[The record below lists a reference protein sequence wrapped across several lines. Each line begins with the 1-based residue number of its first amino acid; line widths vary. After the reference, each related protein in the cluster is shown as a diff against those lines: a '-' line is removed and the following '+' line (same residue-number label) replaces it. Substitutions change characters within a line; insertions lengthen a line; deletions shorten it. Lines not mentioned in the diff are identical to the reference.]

1 MTAVYSNHF
10 RNDFHFDDFH
20 TIVQNPYIQNIHNVP
35 RFFRDGETSS
45 VLPANRSWRP
55 LVTSSL
61 AFDYWLGDTMKP
73 FYFHLS
79 TFLWFVVLLALMF
92 ALFWKIVESVWAAAF
107 AAALFAVHPAI
118 AETVN
123 YIIQRADLY
132 STLGVIASLVVW
144 ALLPR
149 WRKYGLYLLPLAA
162 AILSKPPAMV
172 FPAILFFYV
181 WLLEGETPKV
191 AARRSIPSL
200 LTVGVLAWLS
210 SAMTPATFTP
220 GAWSAYD
227 YRITQPIV
235 IFRYFRTFFIP
246 TGLSADS
253 DRVPFNSIFDNDA
266 LFGFVFMVAL
276 ISVAVWTTRRR
287 ETRPVAFGL
296 FWFLLAVL
304 PTSVFP
310 LAEVENDH
318 RMFFPFVG
326 LTLSVSWAAT
336 LWLQSRPVRR
346 ELVAAVC
353 GLILMA
359 FAAGAWERNKVW
371 RTEESLWYDVTL
383 KSPHNGRGLMNYGL
397 TQMSQGKTERALD
410 YFQRALVYN
419 PNYSV
424 LEVNLGI
431 ANGALR
437 NDAEAERH
445 FARAIQL
452 APAEAVSHYYYAVWL
467 RSRGRMNEAVRELD
481 TTIAHNPSYL
491 DAPHL
496 LMDIYGQQMD
506 ANLLRRTAKETLAKF
521 PGDPQ
526 SLAWLAQADS
536 LKPTPETWLNE
547 SLELY
552 RQGKFNESIA
562 AAREALKLRPDYSDA
577 WNNIAAA
584 YNSES
589 KWDEGISAA
598 AQAVRLRP
606 DNQLA
611 RNNLAWAVQQKQKA
625 LGQKGR
631 GL

>member
-1 MTAVYSNHF
+1 
-10 RNDFHFDDFH
+10 
-20 TIVQNPYIQNIHNVP
+20 
-35 RFFRDGETSS
+35 
-45 VLPANRSWRP
+45 
-55 LVTSSL
+55 
-61 AFDYWLGDTMKP
+61 
-73 FYFHLS
+73 
-79 TFLWFVVLLALMF
+79 
-92 ALFWKIVESVWAAAF
+92 
-107 AAALFAVHPAI
+107 
-118 AETVN
+118 
-123 YIIQRADLY
+123 
-132 STLGVIASLVVW
+132 
-144 ALLPR
+144 
-149 WRKYGLYLLPLAA
+149 
-162 AILSKPPAMV
+162 MV

-181 WLLEGETPKV
+181 WLVEGETPAV
-191 AARRSIPSL
+191 AARRAVPSL
-200 LTVGVLAWLS
+200 LTVAALAWLS
-210 SAMTPATFTP
+210 SAMTPASFTP
-220 GAWSAYD
+220 GAYSAYD

-246 TGLSADS
+246 TGLTADS

-266 LFGFVFMVAL
+266 LFGFVFVLAL
-276 ISVAVWTTRRR
+276 ILVAVWATRRR
-287 ETRPVAFGL
+287 ETRPIAFGL

-326 LTLSVSWAAT
+326 LTLSVSWAAA
-336 LWLQSRPVRR
+336 LWLRSRPVRR
-346 ELVAAVC
+346 EVVAVVC
-353 GLILMA
+353 GVILLA

-371 RTEESLWYDVTL
+371 RTEESLWYDVSL

-397 TQMSQGKTERALD
+397 TQMSQGKTARALD

-424 LEVNLGI
+424 LEVNLGV

-467 RSRGRMNEAVRELD
+467 RSRGRMNEAIRELD
-481 TTIAHNPSYL
+481 TTIADNPSYL

-496 LMDIYGQQMD
+496 LMDIYGQEMD
-506 ANLLRRTAKETLAKF
+506 ANLLRLTAKETLTKF

-526 SLAWLAQADS
+526 TLAWLGRVDS
-536 LKPTPETWLNE
+536 LKPTPETYLNE
-547 SLELY
+547 SLEFY
-552 RQGKFNESIA
+552 RQGKFEESIA

-625 LGQKGR
+625 SAGKGR